1 MNCDSRGGARGRRF
15 LEELQEVD
23 PQISDQSVLHRRLPR
38 WDGKKSRA
46 RLLIELQIWADLA
59 FSSLKSSP
67 TAPSSHNLL
76 QIAHN
81 NITGP

>member
-1 MNCDSRGGARGRRF
+1 MNCDSRGGAGVRRF
-15 LEELQEVD
+15 LEELQKVD
-23 PQISDQSVLHRRLPR
+23 LQASNQSVLHRRLPR

-46 RLLIELQIWADLA
+46 RLLIELQTWADLA

-67 TAPSSHNLL
+67 SAPSSHHLL

>member
-1 MNCDSRGGARGRRF
+1 MNCDSRGGAGGRRF

-23 PQISDQSVLHRRLPR
+23 PQISDQSDLHRRFPR

-46 RLLIELQIWADLA
+46 RLLIELQIWEDLA
-59 FSSLKSSP
+59 YSSLKSSP
-67 TAPSSHNLL
+67 TAPSSHHLL